1 MGDKAN
7 EAIERFPSGSIAL
20 DVALGGGIPQGRI
33 IELYGYESSGKS
45 LIATKAMAEV
55 QKLGGTV
62 ALIDFEMSFDPG
74 FARKLGLNPDELII
88 SQPETMEDGLTVIE
102 ALAESNA
109 TDLIV
114 LDSIAAAVPK
124 AEFEAEVGKQ
134 NVALQARILSQFLRK
149 LIGICAKTGCTVIC
163 INQMRD
169 NVGVMYGDP
178 TTTPGGRALK
188 FYSSIRVKVSKMSG
202 GKIEKKLSG
211 GKTEVIGQWIK
222 CTVQKNKTATPF
234 RTCEFPVF
242 FDGRKPDV
250 VTELAEIAIEN
261 GLIPK
266 FDAAGNL
273 SPTGRTYKLQIDDEV
288 LLAKKR
294 DDVKVE
300 LGKCPKVQE
309 YLLDL
314 IKSGKYLE
322 NAEGEISEGQEDN
335 DYESMTD
342 DEFLNNLTNSEAEET
357 DTGWDNV

>member
-1 MGDKAN
+1 M
-7 EAIERFPSGSIAL
+7 
-20 DVALGGGIPQGRI
+20 
-33 IELYGYESSGKS
+33 
-45 LIATKAMAEV
+45 
-55 QKLGGTV
+55 
-62 ALIDFEMSFDPG
+62 
-74 FARKLGLNPDELII
+74 
-88 SQPETMEDGLTVIE
+88 
-102 ALAESNA
+102 
-109 TDLIV
+109 
-114 LDSIAAAVPK
+114 
-124 AEFEAEVGKQ
+124 
-134 NVALQARILSQFLRK
+134 
-149 LIGICAKTGCTVIC
+149 
-163 INQMRD
+163 
-169 NVGVMYGDP
+169 DP

-202 GKIEKKLSG
+202 GKIEKKLLG
-211 GKTEVIGQWIK
+211 GKTEVIGQWIR
-222 CTVQKNKTATPF
+222 CTIQKNKTATPF

-242 FDGRKPDV
+242 FDGRRPDV

-266 FDAAGNL
+266 YDASGAL
-273 SPTGRTYKLQIDDEV
+273 SPTGRTYRLEIDDEI

-322 NAEGEISEGQEDN
+322 EMPGEEVQEDN

-357 DTGWDNV
+357 ESSSWDDI

>member
-1 MGDKAN
+1 MGEKAN

-20 DVALGGGIPQGRI
+20 DVSLGGGIPLGRI

-178 TTTPGGRALK
+178 TTTPGGRL
-188 FYSSIRVKVSKMSG
+188 
-202 GKIEKKLSG
+202 
-211 GKTEVIGQWIK
+211 
-222 CTVQKNKTATPF
+222 
-234 RTCEFPVF
+234 
-242 FDGRKPDV
+242 
-250 VTELAEIAIEN
+250 IA
-261 GLIPK
+261 
-266 FDAAGNL
+266 
-273 SPTGRTYKLQIDDEV
+273 
-288 LLAKKR
+288 
-294 DDVKVE
+294 
-300 LGKCPKVQE
+300 
-309 YLLDL
+309 
-314 IKSGKYLE
+314 
-322 NAEGEISEGQEDN
+322 
-335 DYESMTD
+335 
-342 DEFLNNLTNSEAEET
+342 
-357 DTGWDNV
+357 

>member
-1 MGDKAN
+1 
-7 EAIERFPSGSIAL
+7 
-20 DVALGGGIPQGRI
+20 
-33 IELYGYESSGKS
+33 
-45 LIATKAMAEV
+45 
-55 QKLGGTV
+55 
-62 ALIDFEMSFDPG
+62 
-74 FARKLGLNPDELII
+74 
-88 SQPETMEDGLTVIE
+88 
-102 ALAESNA
+102 
-109 TDLIV
+109 
-114 LDSIAAAVPK
+114 
-124 AEFEAEVGKQ
+124 
-134 NVALQARILSQFLRK
+134 
-149 LIGICAKTGCTVIC
+149 
-163 INQMRD
+163 
-169 NVGVMYGDP
+169 
-178 TTTPGGRALK
+178 
-188 FYSSIRVKVSKMSG
+188 MSG

-266 FDAAGNL
+266 YDASGAL
-273 SPTGRTYKLQIDDEV
+273 SPTGRTYRLEIDDEI

-322 NAEGEISEGQEDN
+322 EMPGEEVQEDN

-342 DEFLNNLTNSEAEET
+342 DEFLNNLTNSEAEEE
-357 DTGWDNV
+357 TGWDNV

>member
-1 MGDKAN
+1 MLVFTS
-7 EAIERFPSGSIAL
+7 ERYSPGLPCKKVCKIKNL
-20 DVALGGGIPQGRI
+20 QL
-33 IELYGYESSGKS
+33 KS
-45 LIATKAMAEV
+45 
-55 QKLGGTV
+55 QK
-62 ALIDFEMSFDPG
+62 
-74 FARKLGLNPDELII
+74 
-88 SQPETMEDGLTVIE
+88 
-102 ALAESNA
+102 
-109 TDLIV
+109 
-114 LDSIAAAVPK
+114 
-124 AEFEAEVGKQ
+124 
-134 NVALQARILSQFLRK
+134 
-149 LIGICAKTGCTVIC
+149 
-163 INQMRD
+163 
-169 NVGVMYGDP
+169 
-178 TTTPGGRALK
+178 ALK

-273 SPTGRTYKLQIDDEV
+273 SPTGRTYKMQIDDEI

-300 LGKCPKVQE
+300 LGKCPKIQE

-322 NAEGEISEGQEDN
+322 NAEGEVSEGQEDN
-335 DYESMTD
+335 YYESMTD
-342 DEFLNNLTNSEAEET
+342 DEFLNNLTSSEAEEE
-357 DTGWDNV
+357 TGWDNV

>member
-1 MGDKAN
+1 
-7 EAIERFPSGSIAL
+7 
-20 DVALGGGIPQGRI
+20 
-33 IELYGYESSGKS
+33 
-45 LIATKAMAEV
+45 
-55 QKLGGTV
+55 
-62 ALIDFEMSFDPG
+62 
-74 FARKLGLNPDELII
+74 
-88 SQPETMEDGLTVIE
+88 
-102 ALAESNA
+102 
-109 TDLIV
+109 
-114 LDSIAAAVPK
+114 
-124 AEFEAEVGKQ
+124 
-134 NVALQARILSQFLRK
+134 
-149 LIGICAKTGCTVIC
+149 
-163 INQMRD
+163 
-169 NVGVMYGDP
+169 
-178 TTTPGGRALK
+178 
-188 FYSSIRVKVSKMSG
+188 MSG

-242 FDGRKPDV
+242 FDGRKPDI

-273 SPTGRTYKLQIDDEV
+273 SPTGRTYKMEVDGEV

-322 NAEGEISEGQEDN
+322 NAEGQEVSEGQEDN
-335 DYESMTD
+335 DYETMTD
-342 DEFLNNLTNSEAEET
+342 DEFLNNLTSSEAEET
-357 DTGWDNV
+357 ETGWDNI

>member
-1 MGDKAN
+1 
-7 EAIERFPSGSIAL
+7 
-20 DVALGGGIPQGRI
+20 
-33 IELYGYESSGKS
+33 
-45 LIATKAMAEV
+45 
-55 QKLGGTV
+55 
-62 ALIDFEMSFDPG
+62 
-74 FARKLGLNPDELII
+74 
-88 SQPETMEDGLTVIE
+88 
-102 ALAESNA
+102 
-109 TDLIV
+109 
-114 LDSIAAAVPK
+114 
-124 AEFEAEVGKQ
+124 
-134 NVALQARILSQFLRK
+134 
-149 LIGICAKTGCTVIC
+149 
-163 INQMRD
+163 
-169 NVGVMYGDP
+169 
-178 TTTPGGRALK
+178 
-188 FYSSIRVKVSKMSG
+188 MSG

-273 SPTGRTYKLQIDDEV
+273 SPTGRTYKMQIDDEV

-322 NAEGEISEGQEDN
+322 EMPGEEVQEDN

-357 DTGWDNV
+357 ESSSWDDI

>member
-20 DVALGGGIPQGRI
+20 DVALGGGIPLGRV
-33 IELYGYESSGKS
+33 IEFFGYESSGKS

-55 QKLGGTV
+55 QKLGGTA
-62 ALIDFEMSFDPG
+62 ALIDFEMSFEPN

-88 SQPETMEDGLTVIE
+88 SQPETMEDGFTVIE

-109 TDLIV
+109 VDLIV
-114 LDSIAAAVPK
+114 LDSIASMVPK
-124 AEFEAEVGKQ
+124 AEFDAEIGKQ
-134 NVALQARILSQFLRK
+134 NIALQARGLSQFLRK

-234 RTCEFPVF
+234 RTCEFPVR
-242 FDGRKPDV
+242 FDGKGANIAD
-250 VTELAEIAIEN
+250 ELAEIAIEN

-266 FDAAGNL
+266 FDANGNL
-273 SPTGRTYKLQIDDEV
+273 SPTGRTYRLEIDGEV

-294 DDVKVE
+294 DDVRVE
-300 LGKCPKVQE
+300 LGKCPKIQE
-309 YLLDL
+309 YLLEL
-314 IKSGKYLE
+314 IRSGKYLE
-322 NAEGEISEGQEDN
+322 NAEGEISEEQDDN

-342 DEFLNNLTNSEAEET
+342 DEFLNNLTSSEAEET
-357 DTGWDNV
+357 ETGWDNV

>member
-1 MGDKAN
+1 MGEKDN

-20 DVALGGGIPQGRI
+20 DVSLGGGIPLGRI

-169 NVGVMYGDP
+169 NVGVMYG
-178 TTTPGGRALK
+178 
-188 FYSSIRVKVSKMSG
+188 V
-202 GKIEKKLSG
+202 
-211 GKTEVIGQWIK
+211 
-222 CTVQKNKTATPF
+222 TV
-234 RTCEFPVF
+234 
-242 FDGRKPDV
+242 
-250 VTELAEIAIEN
+250 
-261 GLIPK
+261 
-266 FDAAGNL
+266 
-273 SPTGRTYKLQIDDEV
+273 
-288 LLAKKR
+288 
-294 DDVKVE
+294 
-300 LGKCPKVQE
+300 
-309 YLLDL
+309 
-314 IKSGKYLE
+314 
-322 NAEGEISEGQEDN
+322 
-335 DYESMTD
+335 
-342 DEFLNNLTNSEAEET
+342 
-357 DTGWDNV
+357 

>member
-1 MGDKAN
+1 MGEKAN

-20 DVALGGGIPQGRI
+20 DVSLGGGIPLGRV
-33 IELYGYESSGKS
+33 IEFFGYESSGKS

-55 QKLGGTV
+55 QKLGGTA
-62 ALIDFEMSFDPG
+62 ALIDFEMSFEPN

-88 SQPETMEDGLTVIE
+88 SQPETMEDGFTVIE

-109 TDLIV
+109 VDLIV
-114 LDSIAAAVPK
+114 LDSIASMVPK
-124 AEFEAEVGKQ
+124 AEFDAEIGKQ
-134 NVALQARILSQFLRK
+134 NIALQARGLSQFLRK

-188 FYSSIRVKVSKMSG
+188 FYSSIRVKVSRKKKK
-202 GKIEKKLSG
+202 KIEKKLSG

-234 RTCEFPVF
+234 RTCEFPVY
-242 FDGRKPDV
+242 FDGRKPNIAD
-250 VTELAEIAIEN
+250 ELAEIAIEN

-266 FDAAGNL
+266 YDAAGNL
-273 SPTGRTYKLQIDDEV
+273 SPTGRTYKMEVDGEV

-322 NAEGEISEGQEDN
+322 NAEGQEVSEGQEDN
-335 DYESMTD
+335 DYETMTD
-342 DEFLNNLTNSEAEET
+342 DEFLNNLTNSEAEEE
-357 DTGWDNV
+357 TGWDNI

>member
-1 MGDKAN
+1 M
-7 EAIERFPSGSIAL
+7 
-20 DVALGGGIPQGRI
+20 
-33 IELYGYESSGKS
+33 
-45 LIATKAMAEV
+45 
-55 QKLGGTV
+55 
-62 ALIDFEMSFDPG
+62 
-74 FARKLGLNPDELII
+74 
-88 SQPETMEDGLTVIE
+88 
-102 ALAESNA
+102 
-109 TDLIV
+109 
-114 LDSIAAAVPK
+114 
-124 AEFEAEVGKQ
+124 
-134 NVALQARILSQFLRK
+134 
-149 LIGICAKTGCTVIC
+149 
-163 INQMRD
+163 
-169 NVGVMYGDP
+169 DP
-178 TTTPGGRALK
+178 TTTPGGKALK

-242 FDGRKPDV
+242 FDGRKPDI

-266 FDAAGNL
+266 FDASGNL
-273 SPTGRTYKLQIDDEV
+273 SPTGRTYRLEIDGEV

-322 NAEGEISEGQEDN
+322 NAQGEEISEEQEN

-357 DTGWDNV
+357 EGWDNV